1 MLNPCRYNPTS
12 IIQSGASAVMAESW
26 TQGTLV
32 NGVESLISSGFDR
45 RRLLLLNDVPNC
57 DLDPRHPCS
66 TGSVE
71 SDTATWFKWLDAL
84 QLSQTWGVW
93 DFIDAGLNDVNDYG
107 DVTADGK
114 NLTTKGRL
122 HAARAAG
129 AAKLAKLA
137 R

>member
-1 MLNPCRYNPTS
+1 M
-12 IIQSGASAVMAESW
+12 
-26 TQGTLV
+26 
-32 NGVESLISSGFDR
+32 
-45 RRLLLLNDVPNC
+45 LNDVPNC